1 MIKKYCQYYKYI
13 PPRFYSGQAI
23 LQIFKYWKFE
33 IGSTCLRAGKVGNYR
48 RRRAGPAL
56 SDPELV
62 EGESKGFTLVEIIM
76 YMGILTFLLLILTQL
91 LSQVLSVQLESEA
104 TSSVQQDGRLI
115 LARLTYDINR
125 AEDIVLPA
133 TPGAS
138 TDTLELTIDG
148 VSNKYSLST
157 EDLVIS
163 NDLGLNNL
171 NSYGTT
177 ISNLSFK
184 RLGNVGGKPTI
195 TASFTLQSVTS
206 REKGPEIKNFQ
217 ITAGTR

>member
-1 MIKKYCQYYKYI
+1 MIKKYYQYYKYI
-13 PPRFYSGQAI
+13 PPRLYSGQAI

-33 IGSTCLRAGKVGNYR
+33 IGSIGNYR
-48 RRRAGPAL
+48 RRRA
-56 SDPELV
+56 
-62 EGESKGFTLVEIIM
+62 GFTLVEIIM
-76 YMGILTFLLLILTQL
+76 YMGILTFLLVILTQL

-104 TSSVQQDGRLI
+104 TSSIQQDARFI

-133 TPGAS
+133 TAAAS

-148 VSNKYSLST
+148 TSNTYSLSAAN
-157 EDLVIS
+157 LVIS

-184 RLGNVGGKPTI
+184 RLGNVGGKATI
-195 TASFTLQSVTS
+195 TVSFTLQSVTS
-206 REKGPEIKNFQ
+206 RETGPEIKNFQ